1 MNQELEKHVEE
12 MLAEIGMQKGQ
23 MVLDFGCGSGN
34 YAIPAAKIVGK
45 SGTVYAVD
53 KSEDKLSEVKR
64 RAKERGLTNI
74 HLKQVSEV
82 DDIGLADGSVD
93 VVLLYDIFWY
103 FPLTDPKLDEL
114 LDAIY
119 RISKPYALISVYPK
133 HVDEDKLK
141 EKIECA
147 GFTLTDQNCGI
158 FLHEGKPEEGCL
170 LNFRKMGNL
179 S

>member
-1 MNQELEKHVEE
+1 M
-12 MLAEIGMQKGQ
+12 
-23 MVLDFGCGSGN
+23 
-34 YAIPAAKIVGK
+34 
-45 SGTVYAVD
+45 
-53 KSEDKLSEVKR
+53 
-64 RAKERGLTNI
+64 
-74 HLKQVSEV
+74 

-114 LDAIY
+114 LDVIY
-119 RISKPYALISVYPK
+119 LISKPYGLISVYPK

-147 GFTLTDQNCGI
+147 GFTSIDQNCGI
-158 FLHEGKPEEGCL
+158 FLHKGKPEEGYL
-170 LNFRKMGNL
+170 LNFRKMGN

>member
-1 MNQELEKHVEE
+1 MKEGLEEHVVGK
-12 MLAEIGMQKGQ
+12 LAEIGMQEGQ
-23 MVLDFGCGSGN
+23 TVLDFGCGSGN
-34 YAIPAAKIVGK
+34 YTIPAAKVVGK

-53 KSEDKLSEVKR
+53 KSEDKLSDVKK
-64 RAKERGLTNI
+64 RAEERGLRNI
-74 HLKQVSEV
+74 RFKQVSEV

-119 RISKPYALISVYPK
+119 RVLKPYALISAYPK
-133 HVDEDKLK
+133 HIDEDKLK

-147 GFTLTDQNCGI
+147 GFTLTGQNCGTV
-158 FLHEGKPEEGCL
+158 LHEGRPEEGCL
-170 LNFRKMGNL
+170 LNFRKVGNL
-179 S
+179 